1 MGERGVLRGGPG
13 KGMLVGGYPGWEAPW
28 MPWTGVSESEPLKPA
43 RGLTA
48 KAKEQAHLAWGEAGG
63 APDVFPWASADA
75 KERLPASGDPR
86 AWLRGMQAW
95 VQAGVAGE
103 AEGCGFAGL
112 TLCSRGRGYFGGITT
127 FTDD

>member
-95 VQAGVAGE
+95 VQAGVAG
-103 AEGCGFAGL
+103 GGGGGGL
-112 TLCSRGRGYFGGITT
+112 PA
-127 FTDD
+127 